1 MNNCYCSSHRR
12 NRPVQGKYECIA
24 FVRGNVAY
32 ALDALPQTH
41 VELTTGA
48 PWAQATIYLCG
59 THHTQFI
66 KARPIGII
74 NIPSKEDT
82 TMNTTY
88 TTNHMFTNITLDALI
103 DRASNLFAE
112 QAEYVRDIFGDIDQ
126 DEDYPEWFK
135 NYTARLNRL
144 NCVLD
149 NRQFI
154 EFWMKNPIFPN
165 ISKEETMKEEKFCS
179 MCGGLGED
187 RYENPCSSC
196 GGDGCYRGEMDV
208 DWHPECELHG
218 DECETPGG
226 CQYVQFPTMKEVI
239 AWCKANDFTGK
250 IPAKVDGMITIIL
263 NADDK
268 KTTPL
273 YTNTSKEDTMNINTI
288 ITNNE
293 EKENNLPSST
303 VTGSSDRGDKWIK
316 CVKCSKEIGSN
327 WYHAN
332 VADLRTCAGA
342 APAPVKRVY
351 KTDVLTGET
360 VLTNSN
366 LRFFYDSSKAV
377 VFAKSQELRKAG
389 VHVIKVAKAT
399 KGNQD
404 WYVEYKI

>member
-165 ISKEETMKEEKFCS
+165 VPKEDIITMNIDKDFDDKNNFDSAVAKLEGQPYTIYNGGYQGMFLLEN
-179 MCGGLGED
+179 CG
-187 RYENPCSSC
+187 
-196 GGDGCYRGEMDV
+196 
-208 DWHPECELHG
+208 HPECQQEYQ
-218 DECETPGG
+218 ETLWDNIG
-226 CQYVQFPTMKEVI
+226 CICCGEDNCQHYYTLL
-239 AWCKANDFTGK
+239 C
-250 IPAKVDGMITIIL
+250 L
-263 NADDK
+263 NHM
-268 KTTPL
+268 
-273 YTNTSKEDTMNINTI
+273 SKEDTMNINTT
-288 ITNNE
+288 ITNSE
-293 EKENNLPSST
+293 VKENNLPSST

-404 WYVEYKI
+404 WYVEYVESKS